1 MNQRDSILGFA
12 LIKMAT
18 GGEDLTVRPFSQKS
32 SRLMFKLIVD
42 AI

>member
-18 GGEDLTVRPFSQKS
+18 GGEDLTVRPLVKS
-32 SRLMFKLIVD
+32 LHV
-42 AI
+42 